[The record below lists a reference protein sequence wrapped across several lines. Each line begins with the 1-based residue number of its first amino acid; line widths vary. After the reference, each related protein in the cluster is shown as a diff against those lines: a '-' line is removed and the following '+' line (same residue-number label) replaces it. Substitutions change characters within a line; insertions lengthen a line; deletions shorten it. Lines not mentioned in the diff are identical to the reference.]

1 MVLRVVNDWRSVDSF
16 DIHNIARSVTKPHSF
31 HARTVGIV
39 STLSTRNTAAFH
51 PVLTFQPFRDAE
63 VWHPHCLNRMGSEV
77 AQIGALA

>member
-1 MVLRVVNDWRSVDSF
+1 MIGVVSTVSTFTTSPVGVRTPR
-16 DIHNIARSVTKPHSF
+16 HPTLE
-31 HARTVGIV
+31 TVGIV